1 MKELFRNYKIPII
14 LGGCAI
20 IAVVLTV
27 ILLTGGFS
35 SAYGLYVS
43 SAYGTVSITNADN
56 VNASTAGYQLAEG
69 DIVTV
74 GANSSCTLAYKGGK
88 NSENNYIVLG
98 PDSQVVVMNNFDG
111 KKDGE
116 LFLRNGTAIANFADK
131 DNSFV
136 IFRTADSSV
145 TTANSVAKISY
156 YTNEFMSYTDLHTF
170 MGTSQV
176 QLYDSLGNTVNN
188 AEMQI
193 EKKWGRVVSE
203 NDPTFEALNLDIDLN
218 ELTAFDL
225 KTLITIANIVGDKF
239 PYTPAELKA
248 VYDTKADDSNGISVE
263 EQPSETVTEPATEP
277 SDTSDTIQTAEPIVT
292 TNPPPTETT
301 LPGQTT
307 TKPKTSAASTTT
319 AATTTKNNTYH
330 FVTIV
335 IDGEETIQEVLH
347 GSNAEKPADPQI
359 DGLTFIGWDNSFEN
373 ITEDRII
380 TAMFDEAFVTDNE
393 FNNNDNTTDD
403 NDIVVPIVHNV
414 TVVIGDKS
422 TVIQVNH
429 GQSAN
434 LPTNVNVEGYT
445 FKGWDKDYTNITEDI
460 TITAI
465 LEKKVLKVT
474 FVVENSS
481 FIVDVNY
488 GDTAFPPYVPKED
501 SQGNQFTGW
510 DKAVSG
516 ITADTTITALFA
528 DDNYHTV
535 TFIIDGQF
543 YTAKVEHGGT
553 VQPPFW
559 PVTNSNGQT
568 FMFWDTSLENI
579 TSDVTI
585 TAFFG

>member
-56 VNASTAGYQLAEG
+56 INASTAGYQLAEG